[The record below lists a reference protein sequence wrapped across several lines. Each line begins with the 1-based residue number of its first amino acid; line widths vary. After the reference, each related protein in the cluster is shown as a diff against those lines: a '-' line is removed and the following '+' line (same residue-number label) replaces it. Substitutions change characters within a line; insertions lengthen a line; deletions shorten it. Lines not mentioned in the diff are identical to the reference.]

1 MKCERC
7 HKNEAT
13 VFYRE
18 NINGK
23 ETKAHLCSKCAQ
35 EKEKESSMIWSDFF
49 AGDLL
54 GSVFAPISRRSEAP
68 TESEKC
74 ALCGSTFAAIQKSG
88 KVGCHKCYDSFAPYL
103 APTLK
108 RLHGSATHRGKVP
121 LKYREKLSAKREAEQ
136 LEAELKAAVA
146 KEEYER
152 AAELRDKLRAIRNRG
167 EA

>member
-7 HKNEAT
+7 QKNEAT

-35 EKEKESSMIWSDFF
+35 EKEKENGAVWQDFF
-49 AGDLL
+49 GGNLL
-54 GSVFAPISRRSEAP
+54 GSVFAPINRRSEAP

-74 ALCGSTFAAIQKSG
+74 SLCGSTFAFIQKNG
-88 KVGCHKCYDSFAPYL
+88 KVGCSKCYESFASYL
-103 APTLK
+103 EPTLK
-108 RLHGSATHRGKVP
+108 RLHGTAAHRGRVP
-121 LKYREKLSAKREAEQ
+121 HKYMEKLSAKREAEQ
-136 LEAELKAAVA
+136 LEAELKSAVER
-146 KEEYER
+146 EEYEK
-152 AAELRDKLRAIRNRG
+152 AAELRDKLREIRNRG